1 MSKITL
7 MAPSSSKNTAVRK
20 AAQAATQKIQ
30 IQAREAGQS
39 SGSSTRGQETDQE
52 HSPPPLSQVLK
63 MEKFTVLEITD
74 CDQIK
79 VEEEIRANDEWVFLV
94 FSSSRP
100 TLLPIVYLLCMKQ
113 WSMMNLLMTPISI
126 GR

>member
-1 MSKITL
+1 